1 MKMNF
6 KEYTENMKRT
16 AGSLELNNESLCWGA
31 MGISGEAGEVT
42 DYLKKVVFHKH
53 ELNKEKLAEELG
65 DVLWY
70 LACTA
75 ELIGYDLEKVAE
87 MNIEKLKKRYPEGWD
102 IERSKN
108 R

>member
-1 MKMNF
+1 MNF
-6 KEYTENMKRT
+6 KDYTENMKRT
-16 AGSLELNNESLCWGA
+16 AGSLELNNKNLCWGA

-42 DYLKKVVFHKH
+42 DYLKKVVFHSH

-75 ELIGYDLEKVAE
+75 ELIGYDLEEIAE

-102 IERSKN
+102 VERSKN

>member
-1 MKMNF
+1 MNF
-6 KEYTENMKRT
+6 KEYTEKMKRT
-16 AGSLELNNESLCWGA
+16 AGSLELNNENLCWGA
-31 MGISGEAGEVT
+31 MGISGEAGDVT
-42 DYLKKVVFHKH
+42 DYLTKVVFHCH

-75 ELIGYDLEKVAE
+75 ELIGYDLENIAE

-102 IERSKN
+102 VERSKN